1 MATIQNIL
9 GIGRTALL
17 AQQKAID
24 ITGRNIANADTEGYS
39 RQRVTFSTLD
49 GNYFTSGVAGVDIE
63 RVYDRYLENQLGSAI
78 QTSGRWESQ
87 QDGLERIEIFF
98 DESSGTG
105 MSARLNAFWNGW
117 MDLANNPPGQVERSQ
132 LLARSQEMAS
142 LFNGLAGN
150 LRQLQGDTNAGIQ
163 DAVENINRI
172 SGQLAELNGQIRQA
186 ELEGR
191 DSNGMQ
197 DSRTQLLK
205 ELSELID
212 VASYEKVDGTISV
225 SIASGM
231 SLVENT
237 GFTRLDTRPGLD
249 PLQDDIVWVDSQG
262 NTTVITDQIID
273 GQLKGHIEVRDTII
287 PDILGRLDIL
297 AGDII
302 SAVNT
307 LHLNGVGLDST
318 QNDFFTGSSASDMA
332 VNSVILND
340 PGKIAA
346 ADPAEGLPGGNSV
359 AFAIADLQTALT
371 MNGGV
376 STFGQYY
383 ISLVGDIGSTLQ
395 TASTNSLYQEDITAN
410 LAAYRESV
418 SGVSLDE
425 EMVNLIKYQNA
436 FSAAAQL
443 INVADEMMETV
454 VNMI

>member
-63 RVYDRYLENQLGSAI
+63 RVYDRYLENQLGSSI

-205 ELSELID
+205 DLSELID
-212 VASYEKVDGTISV
+212 VASYEKADGTISV

-237 GFTRLDTRPGLD
+237 GFSQLDTRPGLD

-302 SAVNT
+302 SEVNT
-307 LHLNGVGLDST
+307 LHVNGVGLDGT
-318 QNDFFTGSSASDMA
+318 QNDFFTGSSASDIA
-332 VNSVILND
+332 VNPVILND

-359 AFAIADLQTALT
+359 ALAIADLQTALT

-383 ISLVGDIGSTLQ
+383 ISLVGDIGSALQ

-410 LAAYRESV
+410 LSAYRESV

>member
-1 MATIQNIL
+1 MTTIQNIL

-17 AQQKAID
+17 SQQKAID

-63 RVYDRYLENQLGSAI
+63 RVYDRYLENQLSSAI

-87 QDGLERIEIFF
+87 QDGLERVEIFF

-105 MSARLNAFWNGW
+105 LSERLNAFWNGW

-132 LLARSQEMAS
+132 LLARSREMVS
-142 LFNGLAGN
+142 LFNGLSGN
-150 LRQLQGDTNAGIQ
+150 LRQLQGDTNAAIQ
-163 DAVENINRI
+163 DAVESINRI
-172 SGQLAELNGQIRQA
+172 SGQLADLNGQIRQA

-205 ELSELID
+205 GLSELID
-212 VASYEKVDGTISV
+212 VASYEKADGTLSV

-237 GFTRLDTRPGLD
+237 GFTQLDTTPGSD
-249 PLQDDIVWVDSQG
+249 PFQDDIVWVDSQG
-262 NTTVITDQIID
+262 NTTIITDQIID
-273 GQLKGHIEVRDTII
+273 GQLKGQLEVRDTII
-287 PDILGRLDIL
+287 PDIMGRLDQL

-302 SAVNT
+302 SEVNA
-307 LHLNGVGLDST
+307 LHVNGVGLDGT
-318 QNDFFTGSSASDMA
+318 QNDFFTGSSALDMA
-332 VNSVILND
+332 VNTVILND

-346 ADPAEGLPGGNSV
+346 ADPAEGLPGGNDV
-359 AFAIADLQTALT
+359 ALAIAGLQAALT
-371 MNGGV
+371 MDGGE

-383 ISLVGDIGSTLQ
+383 SSLVSDIGSALQ
-395 TASTNSLYQEDITAN
+395 TANTSSLHQDDITAS

-436 FSAAAQL
+436 FAAAAQL

>member
-63 RVYDRYLENQLGSAI
+63 RVYDRYLENQLSGAI
-78 QTSGRWESQ
+78 QTSGRWGSQ
-87 QDGLERIEIFF
+87 QDGLERIEILF

-105 MSARLNAFWNGW
+105 LSARLNAFWNGW
-117 MDLANNPPGQVERSQ
+117 MDLANNPSGQVQRSQ
-132 LLARSQEMAS
+132 LLARSQEMVS

-163 DAVENINRI
+163 DVVESINRI
-172 SGQLAELNGQIRQA
+172 SGQLADLNGQIRQA

-205 ELSELID
+205 DLSELID
-212 VASYEKVDGTISV
+212 VTSYEKADGTLSV

-237 GFTRLDTRPGLD
+237 GFTRLDTRPGMD

-262 NTTVITDQIID
+262 NTTVITNQIID
-273 GQLKGHIEVRDTII
+273 GQLKGQIEVRDTII
-287 PDILGRLDIL
+287 PDIMGRLDIL

-302 SAVNT
+302 SEVNT
-307 LHLNGVGLDST
+307 LHVNGVGLDGT

-332 VNSVILND
+332 VNTVILND

-359 AFAIADLQTALT
+359 ALAIADLQAALT
-371 MNGGV
+371 MNGGE

-383 ISLVGDIGSTLQ
+383 TSLVGDIGSALQ
-395 TASTNSLYQEDITAN
+395 TAGTNSLYQEDITAN